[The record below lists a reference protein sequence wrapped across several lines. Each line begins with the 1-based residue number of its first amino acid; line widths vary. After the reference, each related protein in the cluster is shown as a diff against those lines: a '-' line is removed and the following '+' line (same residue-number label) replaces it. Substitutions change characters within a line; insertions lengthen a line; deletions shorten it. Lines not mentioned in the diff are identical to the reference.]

1 MRQIIAMGGGGF
13 SMEDDNPGLD
23 QYILRQSDADK
34 PSICFIP
41 TASGDGNE
49 YIEKFYRFFEKE
61 DCNPSHLSLFNPPQN
76 LREFVLDKD
85 ILYVGGGSTKN
96 MLALW
101 KEWGLEKIIIEAWK
115 QGTVLAGLSAGAI
128 CWFQQGVTNSYGDK
142 LRPIDCLGIIEGSCC
157 PHYDGEV
164 NRRKAYTK
172 FITNEEIIPGYA
184 LDDGAALHVVEAK
197 IHKAI
202 SSRRSAQA
210 YYVYNKNGTAVE
222 EKIPITYLS

>member
-41 TASGDGNE
+41 TASGDGDE

-61 DCNPSHLSLFNPPQN
+61 DCNPSHLSLFNPPHN
-76 LREFVLDKD
+76 LRDFVLDKD

-101 KEWGLEKIIIEAWK
+101 KEWGLEQIIREAWE

-128 CWFQQGVTNSYGDK
+128 CWFQQGLTDSYGDK

-164 NRRKAYTK
+164 NRRKAYTE
-172 FITNEEIIPGYA
+172 FIANEEIKPGYA
-184 LDDGAALHVVEAK
+184 LDDGAALHIVEAE
-197 IHKAI
+197 ILKAI

-210 YYVYNKNGTAVE
+210 YYVYHKDGTIVE
-222 EKIPITYLS
+222 EKIPITYLT